1 MESRVRGVITRALN
15 EYRPF
20 ANADNPAK
28 IAWREGRRRSLN
40 VRDVFCGFNYIDGTR
55 KRLSAYIACT
65 FEKDGGRLYFRKR
78 IPLGRDLPA
87 DDKLWAVVFISVLRA
102 RFTLANQTTPLN
114 PPATSD

>member
-1 MESRVRGVITRALN
+1 MESGVCEVITRALN

-28 IAWREGRRRSLN
+28 IAWCEGRRRSLI

-65 FEKDGGRLYFRKR
+65 FEKDGGKFYFHKR
-78 IPLGRDLPA
+78 IPLGQDLPA
-87 DDKLWAVVFISVLRA
+87 DDNLWAVVFISVLRA
-102 RFTLANQTTPLN
+102 HFTLANQTTPLN
-114 PPATSD
+114 PPAASD